1 MSTYLEVEGAGFPTP
16 RLPLFQP
23 PVSTCEQTER
33 GRNAYYGAHL
43 LKWRPEMTTP
53 VVSSTAMLFSATSDE
68 SGAPVT
74 RAYRTET
81 SFVAVYFPQPGRG
94 QIVFLPEGA
103 ILRVLRP
110 SSCLPEGLEVM
121 FENRIYNV
129 FDASDAALKPKAT
142 ITGFP
147 LAMLV

>member
-1 MSTYLEVEGAGFPTP
+1 
-16 RLPLFQP
+16 
-23 PVSTCEQTER
+23 
-33 GRNAYYGAHL
+33 
-43 LKWRPEMTTP
+43 MTTP

-129 FDASDAALKPKAT
+129 FEVDLTARSRLIREPIRTRRVIMAACA
-142 ITGFP
+142 
-147 LAMLV
+147 